1 MENLY
6 SSFILVC
13 FSFATG
19 IFTVLSFVE
28 KPVWSLML
36 DPHSK
41 TASDEIVRTI
51 HAQLKRVIH
60 LLPPTMMVTMLGGGL
75 SIFLQAYIR
84 QFDLSS
90 IAIFGVY
97 VACLSYLLT
106 FLKSRIDGV
115 DKFSS
120 EGEINTVRI
129 GLGKLAAIH
138 HVGLFTA
145 LSLVIL
151 QFIIIVLHFSMY

>member
-1 MENLY
+1 
-6 SSFILVC
+6 
-13 FSFATG
+13 
-19 IFTVLSFVE
+19 
-28 KPVWSLML
+28 ML

-90 IAIFGVY
+90 IAIFSPMTL
-97 VACLSYLLT
+97 CWT
-106 FLKSRIDGV
+106 
-115 DKFSS
+115 
-120 EGEINTVRI
+120 
-129 GLGKLAAIH
+129 
-138 HVGLFTA
+138 
-145 LSLVIL
+145 
-151 QFIIIVLHFSMY
+151 HF